1 MSTPPPPGAPA
12 PSPGAHQPPALELV
26 ATVAE
31 RDFIASLS
39 IAPGETVAVLGPNGA
54 GKSTLLGVL
63 AGLVRPTSGRAVLGE
78 DVLFDLPPGAP
89 ADAAQ
94 RPEHTQDAR
103 LPAPGNRVSRGH
115 SARRATGRRTWAPPH
130 DRGVTLLAQE
140 ALLFPHLT
148 ARQNVEFG
156 PRSRGA
162 SRAAARAAGER
173 WLAEVDALPLAGRR
187 PAQLSGGQAQRV
199 ALARALASEP
209 RLLLLDEPMAAL
221 DVHVRPTLR
230 RMLRNVLADRTA
242 VIVTHDVL
250 DALVLADRVIVIADG
265 RIRADGPTRAV
276 LERPTDPF
284 TAELASLNLV
294 IGTAVASRAGGPL
307 EAVAPDAVRP
317 GSLDAVA
324 PDAARSGGVAP
335 DAVRPGSVDAVVPDA
350 ARSDGAEAVELPDG
364 RRLPF
369 APTTHPPGARVGVAI
384 PPAALRIVTD
394 TEPAIPGLVD
404 AVVRDLEPRGD
415 LVRVRTDLLFV
426 DLAPT
431 AVADLDLVPDAR
443 IRLHYDPAAAVA
455 YLLPQQ

>member
-1 MSTPPPPGAPA
+1 MDLT
-12 PSPGAHQPPALELV
+12 
-26 ATVAE
+26 ATVTD
-31 RDFIASLS
+31 RDFTASLS

-54 GKSTLLGVL
+54 GKSTLLGLL
-63 AGLVRPTSGRAVLGE
+63 AGLVRPTSGRAALGD
-78 DVLFDLPPGAP
+78 DVLFDLPGAAG
-89 ADAAQ
+89 ADRAEEA
-94 RPEHTQDAR
+94 EHTQDPR
-103 LPAPGNRVSRGH
+103 LSSPENRVSRVHSAPGA
-115 SARRATGRRTWAPPH
+115 SARRAWTPPH
-130 DRGVTLLAQE
+130 ERGVTLLAQE

-173 WLAEVDALPLAGRR
+173 WLAEVDALPLADRR

-230 RMLRNVLADRTA
+230 RMLRDVLADRTA
-242 VIVTHDVL
+242 LIVTHDVL
-250 DALVLADRVIVIADG
+250 DALVLADRVIVVADG
-265 RIRADGPTRAV
+265 RIRADGPTRTV
-276 LERPTDPF
+276 LEHPTDPF

-294 IGTAVASRAGGPL
+294 TGTASASRAGGP
-307 EAVAPDAVRP
+307 A
-317 GSLDAVA
+317 
-324 PDAARSGGVAP
+324 
-335 DAVRPGSVDAVVPDA
+335 DAVVLA
-350 ARSDGAEAVELPDG
+350 DG

-369 APTTHPPGARVGVAI
+369 TPAPVVALGAPVGVAI
-384 PPAALRIVTD
+384 PPAALRVETAAD
-394 TEPAIPGLVD
+394 PAVRPGPGPVD

-431 AVADLDLVPDAR
+431 VVADLDLTPDAR

-455 YLLPQQ
+455 YPLP